1 MSYRSDKPFKDRE
14 HILWEIDYCNRWAVY
29 CMLLC
34 GVFLALGIISDLLSM
49 KLALSAT
56 TWLLLGVVAAIITIL
71 PRMHVIMA
79 RHLLGM
85 EVIKKHQQT

>member
-14 HILWEIDYCNRWAVY
+14 HMLWEVDYCNRTFVY
-29 CMLLC
+29 SVLLC
-34 GVFLALGIISDLLSM
+34 GVFLALGIISDILSM

-56 TWLLLGVVAAIITIL
+56 TWLLLGVVAAILTIL